1 MSCNFQSRK
10 QILTLRGVY
19 HVKLKVQKWGNIHN
33 QTITLISF
41 LPCYWF
47 YILNRSP
54 IKVIKFLNWCT
65 TVAKISQTE
74 DPSLPS
80 YSDLF
85 FPRFFCRVFS
95 QLPNALINWYPIKRQ
110 NIRSN
115 KFSSGKKLPM
125 NFRTELQKSLSSLLN
140 QTPLLGV
147 ASRLFKNSSTFQ
159 DDGGISPP
167 LVNIS

>member
-10 QILTLRGVY
+10 QILTLRGIY

-41 LPCYWF
+41 LPCYWI
-47 YILNRSP
+47 YIFES
-54 IKVIKFLNWCT
+54 ISHKSDKVFKLMYHCGQNQPNWR
-65 TVAKISQTE
+65 
-74 DPSLPS
+74 PSFAI
-80 YSDLF
+80 LF
-85 FPRFFCRVFS
+85 WSVFPTFFCRVFS

-125 NFRTELQKSLSSLLN
+125 NFRTELQKS
-140 QTPLLGV
+140 
-147 ASRLFKNSSTFQ
+147 
-159 DDGGISPP
+159 
-167 LVNIS
+167 